1 MNLPAYSYRADA
13 AVPDF
18 ADDKPIIVF
27 DGHCVLCSRW
37 ANIIIRHDKTKRFR
51 LLAAQ
56 SPLGEALYA
65 HYGMKSGDYDT
76 NLLIENGYARIKSDG
91 TLAMMNIL
99 GGPWKLAGIFRIIPA
114 PLRDRMYDVIAKNRL
129 KWFGRKD
136 VCYLPRPE
144 DKDRFL

>member
-1 MNLPAYSYRADA
+1 MLRPAYSYRGDPR
-13 AVPDF
+13 VPDF
-18 ADDKPIIVF
+18 ADDKPVIVF

-37 ANIIIRHDKTKRFR
+37 ANTIIRHDKAKRFR

-56 SPLGEALYA
+56 TPLGEALYA

-76 NLLIENGYARIKSDG
+76 NLLIQNGTARIKSDG

-114 PLRDRMYDVIAKNRL
+114 PLRDKIYDVIAKNRL
-129 KWFGRKD
+129 RWFGRKEL
-136 VCYLPRPE
+136 CYLPRPE